1 MPTKSLPRYSLPT
14 SIAWAKRFAAVERA
28 GVDLLHFDVMDGH
41 FVPNISM
48 GVPILQAIRKVTK
61 LPLDA
66 HLMISEPEK
75 YVEVFVKSGANS
87 VSVHCEVC
95 PDIPK
100 MAKRIRDLGA
110 RASIGINPETPIDRV
125 IAAAEHLDMILIMS
139 VHPGFGGQHFIPES
153 LQKLREVRR
162 ELKRRGLSLDVEI
175 DGGVKADNI
184 ADVKAAGANVFV
196 SGSGIFGEKDYSKI
210 VADMRDLI
218 ANAKPTISR
227 PRDFL
232 LMHCRE
238 RAHRERSRACRGR
251 SVLASCVGVGVRVGR
266 RTTSAATRQVHPIR
280 SGGVV
285 SDVDLASDC
294 AVAIGHEAHADEC
307 TARSAASIAG
317 QLLVMGKRRD
327 CSTRYY

>member
-1 MPTKSLPRYSLPT
+1 MQPPPDKIAPSLLAADFTRLGDE
-14 SIAWAKRFAAVERA
+14 IRAVERA

-87 VSVHCEVC
+87 VSVHCEVT

-100 MAKRIRDLGA
+100 MAKMIRALGA
-110 RASIGINPETPIDRV
+110 RASIGINPETAVDRV

-139 VHPGFGGQHFIPES
+139 VHPGFGGQEFIPES

-184 ADVKAAGANVFV
+184 AEVKAAGANVFV
-196 SGSGIFGEKDYSKI
+196 SGSGIFGEKDYRKI
-210 VADMRDLI
+210 VSEMRDLI
-218 ANAKPTISR
+218 A
-227 PRDFL
+227 
-232 LMHCRE
+232 
-238 RAHRERSRACRGR
+238 
-251 SVLASCVGVGVRVGR
+251 
-266 RTTSAATRQVHPIR
+266 
-280 SGGVV
+280 
-285 SDVDLASDC
+285 
-294 AVAIGHEAHADEC
+294 HAQP
-307 TARSAASIAG
+307 S
-317 QLLVMGKRRD
+317 
-327 CSTRYY
+327 

>member
-1 MPTKSLPRYSLPT
+1 MMMQPSDKIAPSLLSADFNRLGEE
-14 SIAWAKRFAAVERA
+14 IAAVVRA
-28 GVDLLHFDVMDGH
+28 GADLLHFDVMDGH

-75 YVEVFVKSGANS
+75 YVEVFIKSGANS
-87 VSVHCEVC
+87 VSVHSEVC

-100 MAKRIRDLGA
+100 MAKRIRELGA
-110 RASIGINPETPIDRV
+110 RASIGINPETSIDRV

-139 VHPGFGGQHFIPES
+139 VHPGFGGQEFIPGS

-196 SGSGIFGEKDYSKI
+196 SGSGIFGEKDYRKI
-210 VADMRDLI
+210 VAEMRDLI
-218 ANAKPTISR
+218 AQ
-227 PRDFL
+227 
-232 LMHCRE
+232 
-238 RAHRERSRACRGR
+238 
-251 SVLASCVGVGVRVGR
+251 
-266 RTTSAATRQVHPIR
+266 TR
-280 SGGVV
+280 
-285 SDVDLASDC
+285 ASD
-294 AVAIGHEAHADEC
+294 
-307 TARSAASIAG
+307 
-317 QLLVMGKRRD
+317 Q
-327 CSTRYY
+327 